1 MGMTMNV
8 RIGMHTGAVVAGVI
22 GTKKFAYDLWG
33 DTVNIAAR
41 LDANAPVNGIA
52 ISEITWLRARDRMG
66 FGAPVM
72 INLKGVGDVA
82 VYLAQPL
89 VEADPALAVM
99 AQSA

>member
-1 MGMTMNV
+1 
-8 RIGMHTGAVVAGVI
+8 VVGGVI
-22 GTKKFAYDLWG
+22 GETRSGLRRLGRYG
-33 DTVNIAAR
+33 EHR
-41 LDANAPVNGIA
+41 PRGLDANAPVNGVA
-52 ISEITWLRARDRMG
+52 ISEITWLRARDRTG
-66 FGAPVM
+66 FGAPVV